1 MNPEQTIVEYLRPRR
16 RVLITSHARPDGD
29 SIGSQ
34 LALALGLEQIGKKV
48 EVVNVDPHPPNYR
61 TLPGIDRIRLQES
74 VNGEWD
80 CVVLLECNNLE
91 RSGVRGLE
99 RYPAVNIDHHPSND
113 HFGVVNWVDPNCAAV
128 AEMVFPI
135 LRGLGV
141 RITPEIATNLYVGIL
156 TDTGSFRFSNTT
168 PQTFRT
174 AAELVEA
181 GADPA
186 ATAEEVLM
194 RQSESRLRLMAALL
208 NTFGRDPSGRI
219 AWVTLTRKM
228 LEETGAAANDTEG
241 LVNYPLSVDGVEVC
255 VFLREEA
262 DGSSK
267 VSLRSKG
274 GIDVGRVAEA
284 FGGGGHRNASGF
296 SFPGG
301 VEEAH
306 REVVE
311 RLLPL
316 LESPAAGRG

>member
-1 MNPEQTIVEYLRPRR
+1 MTPEQSIVEFLRPCR

-34 LALALGLEQIGKKV
+34 LALALGLEQIGKQV
-48 EVVNVDPHPPNYR
+48 DIVNADPHPPNYR
-61 TLPGIDRIRLQES
+61 RLPGIERIRLQDR
-74 VNGEWD
+74 VNGDWD

-91 RSGVRGLE
+91 RSGVQGLE

-113 HFGVVNWVDPNCAAV
+113 HFGVVNWVDPDCAAV
-128 AEMVFPI
+128 AQMVLPV
-135 LRGLGV
+135 LRGLQV
-141 RITPEIATNLYVGIL
+141 AITPDIATNLYVGIL

-168 PQTFRT
+168 PAAFRA

-208 NTFGRDPSGRI
+208 STFGRDPSGRI
-219 AWVTLTRKM
+219 AWVTLTRDM
-228 LEETGAAANDTEG
+228 LAQTGAAANDTEG
-241 LVNYPLSVDGVEVC
+241 LVNYPLSVDGVVVC
-255 VFLREEA
+255 AFVREEP
-262 DGSSK
+262 DGSTK

-274 GIDVGRVAEA
+274 DLDVGQVAEA

-296 SFPGG
+296 SFPGS
-301 VEEAH
+301 VEQAR
-306 REVVE
+306 REIVA
-311 RLLPL
+311 RLLAL
-316 LESPAAGRG
+316 VESPGAERR